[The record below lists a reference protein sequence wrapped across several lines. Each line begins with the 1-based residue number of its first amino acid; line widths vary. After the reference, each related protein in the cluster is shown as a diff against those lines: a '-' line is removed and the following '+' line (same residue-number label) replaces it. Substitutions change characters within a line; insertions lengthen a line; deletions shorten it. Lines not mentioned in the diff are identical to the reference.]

1 MTQFLLVCMG
11 GALGSG
17 LRFLVSKAIQS
28 LLGLSFPYGTLTVNV
43 LGSFFM
49 SLIISYLLSVST
61 FSDSLRIFLTVGVLG
76 GFTTYSSFNQEIFY
90 YFQREEWK
98 LFFLYSLSTFFLCL
112 LAAALA
118 AFLIKSFITAQ

>member
-1 MTQFLLVCMG
+1 MTQFLLVCIG
-11 GALGSG
+11 GAFGSG
-17 LRFLVSKAIQS
+17 LRFLVSKAMQS
-28 LLGLSFPYGTLTVNV
+28 FLGLSFPYGTLTVNV

-49 SLIISYLLSVST
+49 SLIISYILSVAT

-98 LFFLYSLSTFFLCL
+98 PFFIYSLSTFFLCL
-112 LAAALA
+112 LAALLA
-118 AFLIKSFITAQ
+118 AFLVKNFR